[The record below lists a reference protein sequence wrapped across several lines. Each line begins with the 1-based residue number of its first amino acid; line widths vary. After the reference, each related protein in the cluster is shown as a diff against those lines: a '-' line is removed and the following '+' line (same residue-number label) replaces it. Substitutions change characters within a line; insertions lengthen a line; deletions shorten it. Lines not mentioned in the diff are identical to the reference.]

1 MNTEFYWKVT
11 RRMLTRA
18 VGIRVSIG
26 REWEIF
32 MKLFKFYCP
41 DWSNIL
47 HTSQGCAGGQ
57 LDF

>member
-1 MNTEFYWKVT
+1 
-11 RRMLTRA
+11 MLTRA

-26 REWEIF
+26 RECEIF
-32 MKLFKFYCP
+32 MKLFKFICP

-57 LDF
+57 PDF